1 MSGYAAIG
9 LALGRTARAQSCSR
23 PQDQEDDRPTRLAR
37 RDEPY
42 DAVVA
47 SLLPAP
53 LRKRCHGVIPA
64 KGGADAGARFAR
76 APGAAGAPASWTS
89 GVADPLARQQGADPP
104 ARRTAILAHV
114 SPLGAPLPRA
124 RATCRAACRAG
135 GRTVLLA
142 GACGRRPL
150 GRSAPAA
157 SEASPDVST
166 DRRSGMTSCAPLP
179 SGAGRSE
186 ATTALCGSSC
196 WQDGLACRP
205 PGLGFGSTLR
215 AVSAEAI
222 GRVPWRASTA
232 RAAR

>member
-1 MSGYAAIG
+1 MSGDAAVG
-9 LALGRTARAQSCSR
+9 LALGRVAPCPELRPAQR
-23 PQDQEDDRPTRLAR
+23 PGGRQADLSAR

-53 LRKRCHGVIPA
+53 LRKRRHGVIPA
-64 KGGADAGARFAR
+64 KGGADAGARSAR
-76 APGAAGAPASWTS
+76 TPGAACAFANSRPPTRLLGGRPSSPTSRRSPRHDHAPW
-89 GVADPLARQQGADPP
+89 
-104 ARRTAILAHV
+104 
-114 SPLGAPLPRA
+114 
-124 RATCRAACRAG
+124 ATCRDPCRAG

-142 GACGRRPL
+142 MACGRRPL

-186 ATTALCGSSC
+186 ATTALCGSSY

-215 AVSAEAI
+215 AVSAESI
-222 GRVPWRASTA
+222 GRVPCRAGTA